1 MHIQPPTPPGE
12 IGNLQSEGVSMAD
25 ELVNPVVEASD
36 TFGKTCFVI
45 MPFGQKRDILSDGQT
60 QEIDFDQIYRQI
72 IKPTVERL
80 KLQCT
85 RSDEVSKSG
94 LIHKDM
100 IERILS
106 SDLVVVDIT
115 TLNANVFYELGIRH
129 TAQLSGTVLVHMAN
143 KPIPFNIGGMRVV
156 EYQCDS
162 PEAIAHSQDILE
174 TNIRNSLIDRNV
186 DSLVHALIPGLR
198 VSRRPT
204 PIKKSEVVEFSA
216 PELGERRLGIITGDI
231 IQVEGVDIWVN
242 PENTKMEMAR
252 LHDDSVSACIRYFG
266 AKRSRTGQVKRDTI
280 AAELRR
286 RIGTSMSVEP
296 GTVIPTSAGQLKRT
310 HGVKVILHVAGQ
322 YGEPGKG
329 YMPIRNYTTCVVQ
342 ALKSSDWLNRNI
354 WSRWRYDGPFRS
366 IIFPLFGTRSS
377 DRDPQD
383 VTDNL
388 IFSAKTFLEARPD
401 SAVERVYFLAYTD
414 ADRYLCE
421 TALSRLRLQRK

>member
-1 MHIQPPTPPGE
+1 
-12 IGNLQSEGVSMAD
+12 MAD
-25 ELVNPVVEASD
+25 KVDADEVGRSD
-36 TFGKTCFVI
+36 VFGKTCFVI

-60 QEIDFDQIYRQI
+60 QDIDFDEIYRQI

-80 KLQCT
+80 TLRCT
-85 RSDEVSKSG
+85 RSDEISKSG

-100 IERILS
+100 VERILS

-129 TAQLSGTVLVHMAN
+129 TARLSGTVLVRMAN

-162 PEAIAHSQDILE
+162 SEAIAHSQDILE

-186 DSLVHALIPGLR
+186 DSLVHGLIPGLS

-204 PIKKSEVVEFSA
+204 PIKVSETIEFSA
-216 PELGERRLGIITGDI
+216 PGIGDRRLGIITGDI

-266 AKRSRTGQVKRDTI
+266 AKRRPTGQVERDTI

-286 RIGTSMSVEP
+286 RMGINMSAEP

-310 HGVKVILHVAGQ
+310 NGVKVILHVAGQ
-322 YGEPGKG
+322 HGEPGKG
-329 YMPIRNYTTCVVQ
+329 YMPIRNYTRCVVQ
-342 ALKSSDWLNRNI
+342 ALKSSELLNRDY
-354 WSRWRYDGPFRS
+354 WYWWRYGGPFRS

-388 IFSAKTFLEARPD
+388 IFSAKTFLEARPN
-401 SAVERVYFLAYTD
+401 SAIERVYFLAYTD
-414 ADRYLCE
+414 ADRDLCE
-421 TALSRLRLQRK
+421 TAFSRLRLQRK

>member
-1 MHIQPPTPPGE
+1 MGD
-12 IGNLQSEGVSMAD
+12 GVAD
-25 ELVNPVVEASD
+25 QVVEPSD
-36 TFGKTCFVI
+36 VFGKTCFVI
-45 MPFGQKRDILSDGQT
+45 MPFGQKQDILSDGQT
-60 QEIDFDQIYRQI
+60 QDINFDQIYQQI

-80 KLQCT
+80 GLKCH

-129 TAQLSGTVLVHMAN
+129 TAQLSGTVLVRMAN

-162 PEAIAHSQDILE
+162 PDAIVHSQDSLE
-174 TNIRNSLIDRNV
+174 ANIKNSLIDRNV

-204 PIKKSEVVEFSA
+204 PIKVSETVEFTA
-216 PELGERRLGIITGDI
+216 AGLGERRLGIITGDI

-252 LHDDSVSACIRYFG
+252 LHDDSVSASIRYFG
-266 AKRSRTGQVKRDTI
+266 AKRSPTGQVARDTI

-286 RIGTSMSVEP
+286 RLGKSMSVEP
-296 GTVIPTSAGQLKRT
+296 GTVIPTSAGQLTRT

-322 YGEPGKG
+322 HGEPGKG
-329 YMPIRNYTTCVVQ
+329 YMPIRNYTSCVVQ
-342 ALKSSDWLNRNI
+342 ALNSSEQLNRNR
-354 WSRWRYDGPFRS
+354 WSRWRYGGPFRS

-388 IFSAKTFLEARPD
+388 VFAAKTFFEARPN
-401 SAVERVYFLAYTD
+401 SAVERIYFLAYTD
-414 ADRYLCE
+414 ADRDLCE
-421 TALSRLRLQRK
+421 TAFSRLRLQRKLH